1 MTERS
6 NEDTVHLILKVVCQS
21 NKKQYDT
28 FTHENFPVFQCVKAL
43 RRYLLAT
50 FKDELAPAA
59 NDEAFRMGYVG
70 SKNRKLTIASPS
82 QLSEAY
88 SNAKD
93 GWLTLWT
100 DPHLT
105 TPKSSKDLSND
116 SASGV
121 KRKRSQ
127 TDVIAFSAQN
137 RTVQVSLFDVSKYFI
152 VTFQNTSVC

>member
-1 MTERS
+1 LKINFSGFVMMDKSDIDSSIE
-6 NEDTVHLILKVVCQS
+6 ETVRLILKVVCQS

-59 NDEAFRMGYVG
+59 SDEAFRMGYIG

-93 GWLTLWT
+93 GWLMLWT
-100 DPHLT
+100 DRHLT
-105 TPKSSKDLSND
+105 TPKPSKDMSND

-121 KRKRSQ
+121 KRKHSH
-127 TDVIAFSAQN
+127 V
-137 RTVQVSLFDVSKYFI
+137 VSKIFV